1 MTEQIKK
8 EYKGITIN
16 GKDFGSSDLSEKA
29 KAQLSNL
36 EFVNQQILQ
45 KNNELQVADSARIMY
60 VSALTEELMNTKAP
74 K

>member
-1 MTEQIKK
+1 MTEEMTE

-16 GKDFGSSDLSEKA
+16 GKDFGSSDLSEQA
-29 KAQLSNL
+29 KAQLNNL

-60 VSALTEELMNTKAP
+60 VSALNEELLNTKSP
-74 K
+74 E